1 MMYFWFVAVGYTE
14 LTMLE
19 IAEAVD
25 IRRAI
30 SLAED
35 EALVVI
41 ILVSSLPCRIYPD
54 WSVIEDNKSFTT
66 YMS

>member
-1 MMYFWFVAVGYTE
+1 MYFWFVAVGYTE

-41 ILVSSLPCRIYPD
+41 ILVSSLPWRIYLD
-54 WSVIEDNKSFTT
+54 WSVIEDIKSFTT
-66 YMS
+66 SMS